1 MSESSP
7 LYVRSVD
14 LMSREDSRLL
24 IVDMQQKLLP
34 FIATAPQVIAN
45 CCTLVK
51 AARLLGPPVF
61 ATEQYP
67 QGLGGTTPELAALLD
82 ERPDKFRF
90 SCAEVLGWGDS
101 SLHTHRQVVVAGI
114 EAHVCVLQTTFDLL
128 AAGFEVFVVADAV
141 GSRSELDW
149 RIALD
154 RMAGGGAVITT
165 TESVLFEWCETSDA
179 PEFKQ
184 ISQLV
189 KDRTARPASG

>member
-1 MSESSP
+1 MTDSSP
-7 LYVRSVD
+7 PYVRSVD

-24 IVDMQQKLLP
+24 IVDMQAKLLP
-34 FIATAPQVIAN
+34 FIATSPQVIAN
-45 CCTLVK
+45 CVTLVK

-67 QGLGGTTPELAALLD
+67 QGLGGTTPELAELLGD
-82 ERPDKFRF
+82 FPDKFRF
-90 SCAEVLGWGDS
+90 SCAEVLGWTDS
-101 SLHTHRQVVVAGI
+101 SLPTQRQVVVAGI

-128 AAGFEVFVVADAV
+128 ASGFQVFVPADAV

-154 RMAGGGAVITT
+154 RMAGGGAIITT
-165 TESVLFEWCETSDA
+165 TESVLFEWCERSDA

-189 KDRTARPASG
+189 KDRGSPSA

>member
-1 MSESSP
+1 MPEPPSP
-7 LYVRSVD
+7 YIRSVD
-14 LMSREDSRLL
+14 LMSRDDSRLL
-24 IVDMQQKLLP
+24 IVDMQAKLLP

-45 CCTLVK
+45 CVALVK

-67 QGLGGTTPELAALLD
+67 QGLGGTTPELAELLG
-82 ERPDKFRF
+82 ELPDKYRF
-90 SCAEVLGWGDS
+90 SCAEALGWGTT
-101 SLHTHRQVVVAGI
+101 SLQSHRQVVVAGI

-128 AAGFEVFVVADAV
+128 AAGFQVFVPADAI

-154 RMAGGGAVITT
+154 RMAGGGAIITT
-165 TESVLFEWCETSDA
+165 TESVLFEWCETSNA

-184 ISQLV
+184 LSQLV
-189 KDRTARPASG
+189 KDRATKFA

>member
-1 MSESSP
+1 MPEPPSP
-7 LYVRSVD
+7 YIRSVD
-14 LMSREDSRLL
+14 LMSRDDSRLL
-24 IVDMQQKLLP
+24 IVDMQAKLLP

-45 CCTLVK
+45 CVALVK

-67 QGLGGTTPELAALLD
+67 QGLGGTTPELAELLG
-82 ERPDKFRF
+82 ELPDKFRF
-90 SCAEVLGWGDS
+90 SCAEALGWGTT
-101 SLHTHRQVVVAGI
+101 SLQSHRQVVVAGI

-128 AAGFEVFVVADAV
+128 AAGFQVFVPADAI

-154 RMAGGGAVITT
+154 RMAGGGAIITT
-165 TESVLFEWCETSDA
+165 TESVLFEWCETSNA

-184 ISQLV
+184 LSQLV
-189 KDRTARPASG
+189 KDRATKFA